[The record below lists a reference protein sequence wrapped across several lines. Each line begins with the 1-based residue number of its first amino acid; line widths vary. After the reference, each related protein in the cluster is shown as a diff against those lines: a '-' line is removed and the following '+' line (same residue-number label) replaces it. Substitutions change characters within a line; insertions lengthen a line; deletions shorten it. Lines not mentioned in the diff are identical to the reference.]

1 MAIQTLAPPVV
12 ASITAGVLIVGQMGL
27 MFAAAMQRRRGRQA
41 IGEGSDPAVIRAV
54 RRHGNYAENAAIF
67 VVVLALLEMMGAGR
81 GFLAVGA
88 AVFVAGRIAHAIGLS
103 LPNTVN
109 PLRIAG
115 VFATIAAGLTLG
127 LQLVEVGVQQL
138 R

>member
-41 IGEGSDPAVIRAV
+41 IGEGSDPAVLRAA

-67 VVVLALLEMMGAGR
+67 VLALALLEVMGAQR
-81 GFLAVGA
+81 WLLAALA

-109 PLRIAG
+109 PLRIGG
-115 VFATIAAGLTLG
+115 VVATVGVGLTLG
-127 LQLVEVGVQQL
+127 FQLISLGVRAL
-138 R
+138 G